1 MADKRQKPDFEPTV
15 ENRKARRDYLVLE
28 TLETGIVLR
37 GTEIK
42 SVRQAHVA
50 LGEAFV
56 EVSKRGELWL
66 VNARIDEYFQA
77 GSYFNHSPGSKRKL
91 LAHKHEIAKL
101 QRAVEQKGMALVPL
115 KLYFVRGRAKI
126 LVGLCKGKKM
136 ADKRQTLIDREHQR
150 DVDRLS
156 KARGMRI

>member
-1 MADKRQKPDFEPTV
+1 MAEKKKPNLEPTV
-15 ENRKARRDYLVLE
+15 ENRKARRDYAVLD

-77 GSYFNHSPGSKRKL
+77 GSYFNHAPGSKRKL

-101 QRAVEQKGMALVPL
+101 QRAVEQKGTTLIPL

-126 LVGLCKGKKM
+126 LVGLCKGKKDV
-136 ADKRQTLIDREHQR
+136 DKRQTLVDRAHQR
-150 DVDRLS
+150 EVDRIS
-156 KARGMRI
+156 KAHGMRI

>member
-1 MADKRQKPDFEPTV
+1 MAEKKKPNLEPTV
-15 ENRKARRDYLVLE
+15 ENRKARRDYAVLD
-28 TLETGIVLR
+28 TLETGVVLR

-42 SVRQAHVA
+42 SVRESHVS

-77 GSYFNHSPGSKRKL
+77 GSYFNHAPGSKRKL

-101 QRAVEQKGMALVPL
+101 QRAVEQKGTTLIPL

-126 LVGLCKGKKM
+126 LVGLCKGKKDV
-136 ADKRQTLIDREHQR
+136 DKRQTLVDRAHQR
-150 DVDRLS
+150 EVDRIS
-156 KARGMRI
+156 KVHGMRI

>member
-77 GSYFNHSPGSKRKL
+77 GSYFNHAPAPSASCWPTGTRSPSCSGPWSR
-91 LAHKHEIAKL
+91 
-101 QRAVEQKGMALVPL
+101 
-115 KLYFVRGRAKI
+115 RGWRSSRSSSISSGA
-126 LVGLCKGKKM
+126 
-136 ADKRQTLIDREHQR
+136 
-150 DVDRLS
+150 
-156 KARGMRI
+156 ARRFW

>member
-1 MADKRQKPDFEPTV
+1 MAEKKKPNLEPTV
-15 ENRKARRDYLVLE
+15 ENRKARRDYAVLD

-42 SVRQAHVA
+42 SVRESHVS

-56 EVSKRGELWL
+56 EASKRGELWL

-77 GSYFNHSPGSKRKL
+77 GSYFNHAPGSKRKL

-101 QRAVEQKGMALVPL
+101 QRAVEQKGTTLIPL

-126 LVGLCKGKKM
+126 LVGLCKGKKDV
-136 ADKRQTLIDREHQR
+136 DKRQTLVDRAHQR
-150 DVDRLS
+150 EVDRIS
-156 KARGMRI
+156 KAHGMRI